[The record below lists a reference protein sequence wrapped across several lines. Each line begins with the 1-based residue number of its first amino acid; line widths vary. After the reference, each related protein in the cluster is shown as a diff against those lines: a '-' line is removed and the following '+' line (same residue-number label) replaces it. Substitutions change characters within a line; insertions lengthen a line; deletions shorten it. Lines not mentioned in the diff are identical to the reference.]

1 MAFKFKLSKTS
12 LLLALFSPIASA
24 HVSLQSL
31 TWENGLI
38 HPLTGLDHF
47 LTMFGIGLLSYYVSN
62 TKKNVYELL
71 KLPLVFC
78 CCLLLSFI
86 FQFGEFLNSAY
97 FTPATLILAL
107 GLLMIKTNIKYLVWL
122 VLPLIATVH
131 GHIHSTDILSISLSW
146 PYALSFIFT
155 TFLLHILGI
164 KLAELFQK
172 LYQSSNNLMGVIF
185 MLLGV
190 YLMI

>member
-62 TKKNVYELL
+62 TKKMYMN
-71 KLPLVFC
+71 C
-78 CCLLLSFI
+78 
-86 FQFGEFLNSAY
+86 
-97 FTPATLILAL
+97 
-107 GLLMIKTNIKYLVWL
+107 
-122 VLPLIATVH
+122 
-131 GHIHSTDILSISLSW
+131 
-146 PYALSFIFT
+146 
-155 TFLLHILGI
+155 
-164 KLAELFQK
+164 
-172 LYQSSNNLMGVIF
+172 
-185 MLLGV
+185 
-190 YLMI
+190 